1 MKIRLKNKKKTN
13 KIENKS
19 LTKGL
24 IFIGIYFVMSFILEV
39 INFKVLNFGFF
50 PKNIL
55 FNFAF
60 WFVVCGLLFLIP
72 NNTAKI
78 VVEAVLLTLQIFV
91 NLVNV
96 TLIKNTGL
104 VFHWNQLSQ
113 TGNAAA
119 SLEADMVNFGL
130 IFLYILMFKFFV

>member
-78 VVEAVLLTLQIFV
+78 VVEAVLLALQIFV

-104 VFHWNQLSQ
+104 VFHWNQQLLSQ
-113 TGNAAA
+113 T
-119 SLEADMVNFGL
+119 S
-130 IFLYILMFKFFV
+130 